1 MVLSHNI
8 TKRRGNEYD
17 PEIDTVR
24 GATSS
29 QDGLYGCFSAHIG
42 FMDALLH
49 RDRGSVWIRSSHY
62 LLIAAVT

>member
-1 MVLSHNI
+1 MILSHNI

-29 QDGLYGCFSAHIG
+29 QDGLYGCFSAHMG
-42 FMDALLH
+42 FVDAFVK
-49 RDRGSVWIRSSHY
+49 RDRDGVCIRSSHF